1 MAQYDTDYLIAQVKR
16 RGSLPTS
23 QNLFT
28 DAKLILMLD
37 DELKTRLVPFL
48 MSFQDNWFAAHYTY
62 TGDGTTTTFAI
73 PNDAVGQKLKDVS
86 VWSNSQPKYSNI
98 PRVEYENLQ
107 FVNYGYYLEGTN
119 IKFYPAS
126 KAPLSTDTVDLTYY
140 KRVSNIVATSEA
152 RAISAIATVNV
163 DSATTLPA
171 TFITGAEVQIVSK
184 NSPFN
189 ILWTGE
195 ISSVAGNT
203 VTLDSA
209 PTTASVGDW
218 LCLLG
223 ETVFAQIPIECIPML
238 CQAVVIRCMEAM
250 NDAEGMKN
258 AIGNYQQIEF
268 STKDTLSPRVDSSPS
283 KVFTANKLMGF
294 L

>member
-1 MAQYDTDYLIAQVKR
+1 MAQYDTDYLIAQIKR

-28 DAKLILMLD
+28 DAKLVLMID
-37 DELKTRLVPFL
+37 DELKTRIVPFL
-48 MSFQDNWFAAHYTY
+48 MSFQDNWFAEHYTY
-62 TGDGTTTTFAI
+62 TGDGSTTRFAI
-73 PNDAVGQKLKDVS
+73 PTNAVGQKLKDLS
-86 VWSNSQPKYSNI
+86 IWQGSQPKYSNI
-98 PRVEYENLQ
+98 PRVEFENLQ
-107 FVNYGYYLEGTN
+107 YVNYGYYIEGTN
-119 IKFYPAS
+119 INIYPPT
-126 KAPLSTDTVDLTYY
+126 KAPLSTDTVDMTYY
-140 KRVSNIVATSEA
+140 KRVSNIVATSAA

-163 DSATTLPA
+163 DSSTTLPA
-171 TFITGAEVQIVSK
+171 TFIAGAEVQIVSRS
-184 NSPFN
+184 SPFN

-223 ETVFAQIPIECIPML
+223 ETVFPQVPIECIPML

-258 AIGNYQQIEF
+258 AMANYQQIEY
-268 STKDTLSPRVDSSPS
+268 STKSTLSPRVDSSPS
-283 KVFTANKLMGF
+283 KIFAANKLQNY

>member
-16 RGSLPTS
+16 RGALPTS

-28 DAKLILMLD
+28 DAKLVLMLD

-48 MSFQDNWFAAHYTY
+48 MSFQDNWFATHQTY
-62 TGDGTTTTFAI
+62 SGDGTTTTFAI
-73 PNDAVGQKLKDVS
+73 PANAVGQKLKDVS
-86 VWSNSQPKYSNI
+86 IWNNSRPKYSNI

-107 FVNYGYYLEGTN
+107 YVTYGYYIEGTN
-119 IKFYPAS
+119 IVIYPPE
-126 KAPLSTDTVDLTYY
+126 KAPISGDTIDLTYY
-140 KRVSNIVATSEA
+140 KRVSNIVATSAA
-152 RAISAIATVNV
+152 RAISTIASTNV

-171 TFITGAEVQIVSK
+171 TFITGADVQIVSK
-184 NSPFN
+184 SSPFN
-189 ILWTGE
+189 IVWTGE
-195 ISSVAGNT
+195 ISNVSGNT
-203 VTLDSA
+203 ITLDSA

-223 ETVFAQIPIECIPML
+223 ETVFPQIPIECIPLL

-258 AIGNYQQIEF
+258 ALGNYQQMES
-268 STKDTLSPRVDSSPS
+268 STRDTISPRVDSSPS
-283 KVFTANKLMGF
+283 KVFTANKLMGY